1 MATFQEQVQDLT
13 SLTVSD
19 TDELSQFLKDG
30 VIDVTNKWL
39 AIRPQ
44 DADMFMAST
53 AEQASNGA
61 DLNGAKIVT
70 VVREDGTN
78 NQWRKCRKISLGL
91 QYDVTDPD
99 SLNYASATNPAY
111 MQDEDGKIS
120 VFPVPG
126 SDPNAYKIYYV
137 NNTPVDASGT
147 ALAYNDTDIKYFP
160 SDKIYLVTIYA
171 SMRLVQATIGGI
183 ANLSI
188 TAVPPDVPSAPS
200 FSGATV
206 TLQTAGS
213 LGTAPTYTSPTTTVS
228 GTAWATAYP
237 DQYSA
242 ITTAWTALN
251 AAVDNIKTGVWDDS
265 GNYSSGDFT
274 KIKNALDNA
283 QNIIDDGA
291 TLTGGAA
298 THDAISLLTTE
309 EDLEMVQAAIGIAS
323 SELQRASLHVQET
336 DLITKTAIQEA
347 QGFAQEVQSRLS
359 NVSAKTSE
367 YQVRVQDALNTF
379 NKENVAYQSTVQEA
393 LQELQVASAK
403 AQKDADLS
411 QQKELAEYSN
421 RLQRFQNEI
430 TAYQADIGGQVQE
443 HGAKMQGLQAQYN
456 TLRQQYTEAF
466 GIAAPKQPQGAR

>member
-53 AEQASNGA
+53 AEQTSNGA

-99 SLNYASATNPAY
+99 SLNYASAINPAY

-137 NNTPVDASGT
+137 NNTPVDASGS

-200 FSGATV
+200 FAGATV
-206 TLQTAGS
+206 TLETAGS
-213 LGTAPTYTSPTTTVS
+213 LGTAPTYTAPVVTGDTQEITGTIVAGAA
-228 GTAWATAYP
+228 GTAA
-237 DQYSA
+237 DQVNFNHWYDVLA
-242 ITTAWTALN
+242 DLIE
-251 AAVDNIKTGVWDDS
+251 
-265 GNYSSGDFT
+265 
-274 KIKNALDNA
+274 
-283 QNIIDDGA
+283 
-291 TLTGGAA
+291 
-298 THDAISLLTTE
+298 TE
-309 EDLEMVQAAIGIAS
+309 EDTELAAAQIQKINSYIGAYQAAIQNQLNIFNDA
-323 SELQRASLHVQET
+323 
-336 DLITKTAIQEA
+336 
-347 QGFAQEVQSRLS
+347 
-359 NVSAKTSE
+359 NVE
-367 YQVRVQDALNTF
+367 
-379 NKENVAYQSTVQEA
+379 YQSTVQEA

-403 AQKDADLS
+403 AQKDADLE
-411 QQKELAEYSN
+411 QQKQIAEYSSK
-421 RLQRFQNEI
+421 LQRFQNEI
-430 TAYQADIGGQVQE
+430 AAYQADIAGQVQE

>member
-53 AEQASNGA
+53 AEQTSNGA
-61 DLNGAKIVT
+61 DLNGAKIIT

-99 SLNYASATNPAY
+99 SLNYASAINPAY

-126 SDPNAYKIYYV
+126 LDPNAYKIYYV
-137 NNTPVDASGT
+137 NNTPVDASGS

-200 FSGATV
+200 FAGATV
-206 TLQTAGS
+206 TLETAGS
-213 LGTAPTYTSPTTTVS
+213 LGTAPTYTAPVVTGDTQEITGTIVAGAA
-228 GTAWATAYP
+228 GTAA
-237 DQYSA
+237 DQVNFNHWYDVLA
-242 ITTAWTALN
+242 DLIE
-251 AAVDNIKTGVWDDS
+251 
-265 GNYSSGDFT
+265 
-274 KIKNALDNA
+274 
-283 QNIIDDGA
+283 
-291 TLTGGAA
+291 
-298 THDAISLLTTE
+298 TE
-309 EDLEMVQAAIGIAS
+309 EDTELAAAQIQKINSYIGAYQAAIQNQLNIFNDA
-323 SELQRASLHVQET
+323 
-336 DLITKTAIQEA
+336 
-347 QGFAQEVQSRLS
+347 
-359 NVSAKTSE
+359 NVE
-367 YQVRVQDALNTF
+367 
-379 NKENVAYQSTVQEA
+379 YQSTVQEA

-403 AQKDADLS
+403 AQKDADLE
-411 QQKELAEYSN
+411 QQKQIAEYSSK
-421 RLQRFQNEI
+421 LQRFQNEI
-430 TAYQADIGGQVQE
+430 AAYQADIGGQVQE

>member
-53 AEQASNGA
+53 AEQTSNGA
-61 DLNGAKIVT
+61 DLNGAKIIT

-99 SLNYASATNPAY
+99 SLNYASAINPAY

-137 NNTPVDASGT
+137 NNTPVDASGS

-200 FSGATV
+200 FAGATV

-213 LGTAPTYTSPTTTVS
+213 LGTAPTYTAPVVTGDTQEIT
-228 GTAWATAYP
+228 GTIVA
-237 DQYSA
+237 
-242 ITTAWTALN
+242 
-251 AAVDNIKTGVWDDS
+251 
-265 GNYSSGDFT
+265 
-274 KIKNALDNA
+274 
-283 QNIIDDGA
+283 
-291 TLTGGAA
+291 GAA
-298 THDAISLLTTE
+298 GTSADQVNFNHWYDVLADLIETE
-309 EDLEMVQAAIGIAS
+309 EDTELAVAQIQKINSYIGAYQAAIQNQLNIFNDA
-323 SELQRASLHVQET
+323 
-336 DLITKTAIQEA
+336 
-347 QGFAQEVQSRLS
+347 
-359 NVSAKTSE
+359 NV
-367 YQVRVQDALNTF
+367 D
-379 NKENVAYQSTVQEA
+379 YQSTVQKA

-403 AQKDADLS
+403 AQKDADLE
-411 QQKELAEYSN
+411 QQKQITEYSSK
-421 RLQRFQNEI
+421 LQRFQNEI
-430 TAYQADIGGQVQE
+430 AAYQADIGGQVQE

>member
-53 AEQASNGA
+53 AEQTSNGA

-99 SLNYASATNPAY
+99 SLNYASAINPAY

-137 NNTPVDASGT
+137 NNTPVDASGS

-200 FSGATV
+200 FAGATV
-206 TLQTAGS
+206 VLQTAGS
-213 LGTAPTYTSPTTTVS
+213 LGTAPTYTAPVVTGDTQEITGTIVAGAA
-228 GTAWATAYP
+228 GTAA
-237 DQYSA
+237 DQVNFNHWYDVLA
-242 ITTAWTALN
+242 DLIE
-251 AAVDNIKTGVWDDS
+251 
-265 GNYSSGDFT
+265 
-274 KIKNALDNA
+274 
-283 QNIIDDGA
+283 
-291 TLTGGAA
+291 
-298 THDAISLLTTE
+298 TE
-309 EDLEMVQAAIGIAS
+309 EDTELAAAQIQKINSYIGAYQAAIQNQLNIFNDA
-323 SELQRASLHVQET
+323 
-336 DLITKTAIQEA
+336 
-347 QGFAQEVQSRLS
+347 
-359 NVSAKTSE
+359 NVE
-367 YQVRVQDALNTF
+367 
-379 NKENVAYQSTVQEA
+379 YQSTVQEA

-403 AQKDADLS
+403 AQKDADLE
-411 QQKELAEYSN
+411 QQKQIAEYSSK
-421 RLQRFQNEI
+421 LQRFQNEI
-430 TAYQADIGGQVQE
+430 AAYQADIAGQVQE

>member
-53 AEQASNGA
+53 AEQTSNGA
-61 DLNGAKIVT
+61 DLNGAKIIT

-99 SLNYASATNPAY
+99 SLNYASAINPAY

-137 NNTPVDASGT
+137 NNTPVDASGS

-200 FSGATV
+200 FAGATV

-213 LGTAPTYTSPTTTVS
+213 LGTAPTYTKPSYTAPTVAGDGDELTDVS
-228 GTAWATAYP
+228 ILDADGTIDTHADQLEFDQWWSTAGHLIE
-237 DQYSA
+237 D
-242 ITTAWTALN
+242 
-251 AAVDNIKTGVWDDS
+251 
-265 GNYSSGDFT
+265 
-274 KIKNALDNA
+274 
-283 QNIIDDGA
+283 
-291 TLTGGAA
+291 
-298 THDAISLLTTE
+298 E
-309 EDLEMVQAAIGIAS
+309 EDTELAAAQLQKINSYINAYQAESTRRMQTYQADIQN
-323 SELQRASLHVQET
+323 ELNE
-336 DLITKTAIQEA
+336 
-347 QGFAQEVQSRLS
+347 
-359 NVSAKTSE
+359 
-367 YQVRVQDALNTF
+367 F
-379 NKENVAYQSTVQEA
+379 NKENAAYQSTVQEA

-403 AQKDADLS
+403 AQKDADLE
-411 QQKELAEYSN
+411 QQKQIAEYSSK
-421 RLQRFQNEI
+421 LQRFQNEI
-430 TAYQADIGGQVQE
+430 AAYQADIAGQVQE

>member
-53 AEQASNGA
+53 AEQTSNGA
-61 DLNGAKIVT
+61 DLNGAKIIT

-99 SLNYASATNPAY
+99 SLNYASAINPAY

-126 SDPNAYKIYYV
+126 DDPNAYKIYYV

-200 FSGATV
+200 FAGATV
-206 TLQTAGS
+206 VLQTAGS
-213 LGTAPTYTSPTTTVS
+213 LGTAPTYTAPVVTGDTQEIT
-228 GTAWATAYP
+228 GTIVA
-237 DQYSA
+237 
-242 ITTAWTALN
+242 
-251 AAVDNIKTGVWDDS
+251 
-265 GNYSSGDFT
+265 
-274 KIKNALDNA
+274 
-283 QNIIDDGA
+283 
-291 TLTGGAA
+291 GAA
-298 THDAISLLTTE
+298 GVSADQINFNHWYDVLADLIETE
-309 EDLEMVQAAIGIAS
+309 EDTELAAAQIQKINSYIGAYQAAIQNQLNIFNDA
-323 SELQRASLHVQET
+323 
-336 DLITKTAIQEA
+336 
-347 QGFAQEVQSRLS
+347 
-359 NVSAKTSE
+359 NVE
-367 YQVRVQDALNTF
+367 
-379 NKENVAYQSTVQEA
+379 YQSTVQEA

-403 AQKDADLS
+403 AQKDADLE
-411 QQKELAEYSN
+411 QQKQIAEYSSN
-421 RLQRFQNEI
+421 LQRFQNEI
-430 TAYQADIGGQVQE
+430 AAYQADIGGQVQE

-466 GIAAPKQPQGAR
+466 MIAAPKQQPQQ

>member
-53 AEQASNGA
+53 AEQTSNGA

-99 SLNYASATNPAY
+99 SLNYASAINPAY

-137 NNTPVDASGT
+137 NNTPVDASGS

-200 FSGATV
+200 FAGATV
-206 TLQTAGS
+206 TLETAGS
-213 LGTAPTYTSPTTTVS
+213 LGTAPTYTAPVVTGDTQEIT
-228 GTAWATAYP
+228 GTIVA
-237 DQYSA
+237 
-242 ITTAWTALN
+242 
-251 AAVDNIKTGVWDDS
+251 
-265 GNYSSGDFT
+265 
-274 KIKNALDNA
+274 
-283 QNIIDDGA
+283 
-291 TLTGGAA
+291 GAA
-298 THDAISLLTTE
+298 GTSADQVNFNHWYDVLADLIETE
-309 EDLEMVQAAIGIAS
+309 EDTELAAAQIQKINSYIGAYQAAIQNQLNIFNDA
-323 SELQRASLHVQET
+323 
-336 DLITKTAIQEA
+336 
-347 QGFAQEVQSRLS
+347 
-359 NVSAKTSE
+359 NVE
-367 YQVRVQDALNTF
+367 
-379 NKENVAYQSTVQEA
+379 YQSTVQEA

-403 AQKDADLS
+403 AQKDADLE
-411 QQKELAEYSN
+411 QQKQIAEYSSK
-421 RLQRFQNEI
+421 LQRFQNEI
-430 TAYQADIGGQVQE
+430 AAYQADIAGQVQE

>member
-53 AEQASNGA
+53 AEQTSNGA
-61 DLNGAKIVT
+61 DLNGAKIIT

-99 SLNYASATNPAY
+99 SLNYASAINPAY

-137 NNTPVDASGT
+137 NNTPVDASGS

-200 FSGATV
+200 FAGATV
-206 TLQTAGS
+206 VLQTAGS
-213 LGTAPTYTSPTTTVS
+213 LGTAPTYTAPVVTGDTQEITGTIVAGAA
-228 GTAWATAYP
+228 GTAA
-237 DQYSA
+237 DQVNFNHWYDVLA
-242 ITTAWTALN
+242 DLIE
-251 AAVDNIKTGVWDDS
+251 
-265 GNYSSGDFT
+265 
-274 KIKNALDNA
+274 
-283 QNIIDDGA
+283 
-291 TLTGGAA
+291 
-298 THDAISLLTTE
+298 TE
-309 EDLEMVQAAIGIAS
+309 EDTELAAAQIQKINSYIGAYQAAIQNQLNIFNDA
-323 SELQRASLHVQET
+323 
-336 DLITKTAIQEA
+336 
-347 QGFAQEVQSRLS
+347 
-359 NVSAKTSE
+359 NVE
-367 YQVRVQDALNTF
+367 
-379 NKENVAYQSTVQEA
+379 YQSTVQEA

-403 AQKDADLS
+403 AQKDADLE
-411 QQKELAEYSN
+411 QQKQIAEYSSK
-421 RLQRFQNEI
+421 LQRFQNEI
-430 TAYQADIGGQVQE
+430 AAYQADIGGQVQE

>member
-53 AEQASNGA
+53 AEQTSNGA
-61 DLNGAKIVT
+61 DLNGAKIIT

-99 SLNYASATNPAY
+99 SLNYASAINPAY

-126 SDPNAYKIYYV
+126 LDPNAYKIYYV
-137 NNTPVDASGT
+137 NNTPVDASGS

-200 FSGATV
+200 FAGATV
-206 TLQTAGS
+206 VLQTAGS
-213 LGTAPTYTSPTTTVS
+213 LGTAPTYTAPVVTGDTQEIT
-228 GTAWATAYP
+228 GTIVA
-237 DQYSA
+237 
-242 ITTAWTALN
+242 
-251 AAVDNIKTGVWDDS
+251 
-265 GNYSSGDFT
+265 
-274 KIKNALDNA
+274 
-283 QNIIDDGA
+283 
-291 TLTGGAA
+291 GAA
-298 THDAISLLTTE
+298 GTSADQVNFNHWYDVLADLIETE
-309 EDLEMVQAAIGIAS
+309 EDTELAAAQIQKINSYIGAYQAAIQNQLNIFNDA
-323 SELQRASLHVQET
+323 
-336 DLITKTAIQEA
+336 
-347 QGFAQEVQSRLS
+347 
-359 NVSAKTSE
+359 NVE
-367 YQVRVQDALNTF
+367 
-379 NKENVAYQSTVQEA
+379 YQSTVQEA

-403 AQKDADLS
+403 AQKDADLE
-411 QQKELAEYSN
+411 QQKQIAEYSSK
-421 RLQRFQNEI
+421 LQRFQNEI
-430 TAYQADIGGQVQE
+430 AAYQADIAGQVQE

>member
-53 AEQASNGA
+53 AEQTSNGA
-61 DLNGAKIVT
+61 DLNGAKIIT

-99 SLNYASATNPAY
+99 SLNYASAINPAY

-137 NNTPVDASGT
+137 NNTPVDASGS

-200 FSGATV
+200 FAGATV
-206 TLQTAGS
+206 TLETARS
-213 LGTAPTYTSPTTTVS
+213 LGTAPTYTAPVVTGDTQEITGTIVAGAA
-228 GTAWATAYP
+228 GTAA
-237 DQYSA
+237 DQVNFNHWYDVLA
-242 ITTAWTALN
+242 DLIE
-251 AAVDNIKTGVWDDS
+251 
-265 GNYSSGDFT
+265 
-274 KIKNALDNA
+274 
-283 QNIIDDGA
+283 
-291 TLTGGAA
+291 
-298 THDAISLLTTE
+298 TE
-309 EDLEMVQAAIGIAS
+309 EDTELAAAQIQKINSYIGAYQAAIQNQLNIFNDA
-323 SELQRASLHVQET
+323 
-336 DLITKTAIQEA
+336 
-347 QGFAQEVQSRLS
+347 
-359 NVSAKTSE
+359 NVE
-367 YQVRVQDALNTF
+367 
-379 NKENVAYQSTVQEA
+379 YQSTVQEA

-403 AQKDADLS
+403 AQKDADLE
-411 QQKELAEYSN
+411 QQKQIAEYSSK
-421 RLQRFQNEI
+421 LQRFQNEI
-430 TAYQADIGGQVQE
+430 AAYQADIAGQVQE

>member
-44 DADMFMAST
+44 DADLYMAVT
-53 AEQASNGA
+53 AEQTSNGA
-61 DLNGAKIVT
+61 DLNGAKIIN

-78 NQWRKCRKISLGL
+78 NQWRKCNKISLGL
-91 QYDVTDPD
+91 QFDVTDPD
-99 SLNYASATNPAY
+99 SLNYASAINPAY
-111 MQDEDGKIS
+111 MQDEDGKIN

-137 NNTPVDASGT
+137 NNTPVDASGA

-200 FSGATV
+200 FAGATV
-206 TLQTAGS
+206 TLQTAGN
-213 LGTAPTYTSPTTTVS
+213 LGTAPTYTAPVVTGDTQEITGTIVAGAA
-228 GTAWATAYP
+228 GTAE
-237 DQYSA
+237 DQINFNHWYDVLA
-242 ITTAWTALN
+242 DLIE
-251 AAVDNIKTGVWDDS
+251 
-265 GNYSSGDFT
+265 
-274 KIKNALDNA
+274 
-283 QNIIDDGA
+283 
-291 TLTGGAA
+291 
-298 THDAISLLTTE
+298 TE
-309 EDLEMVQAAIGIAS
+309 EDTELAAAQIQKINSYIGAYQAA
-323 SELQRASLHVQET
+323 VQNQLNIFN
-336 DLITKTAIQEA
+336 DA
-347 QGFAQEVQSRLS
+347 
-359 NVSAKTSE
+359 NVE
-367 YQVRVQDALNTF
+367 
-379 NKENVAYQSTVQEA
+379 YQSTVQEA

-403 AQKDADLS
+403 AQKDADLE
-411 QQKELAEYSN
+411 QQKQITEYSSK
-421 RLQRFQNEI
+421 LQKFQNEI
-430 TAYQADIGGQVQE
+430 TAYQADIAGQVQE

-466 GIAAPKQPQGAR
+466 GIAAPRQPQGAR